1 MPELASN
8 GSQTHQHNTRHAHN
22 YCLPIHHLSS
32 TEKKT
37 SYSGAKMWNALP
49 EEMKKTD
56 KLLFGQRLKIWLQ
69 DRPFYSESTK
79 DPGGKPLANGVCET
93 KEKELVNGNCNGT
106 EEVEKGETEANEK
119 GSDKKDEPEVVFIQ
133 DMGFTVKIVS
143 PGTEA
148 FDIQVSFL
156 L

>member
-69 DRPFYSESTK
+69 DRPFYS
-79 DPGGKPLANGVCET
+79 
-93 KEKELVNGNCNGT
+93 VN
-106 EEVEKGETEANEK
+106 E
-119 GSDKKDEPEVVFIQ
+119 F
-133 DMGFTVKIVS
+133 
-143 PGTEA
+143 
-148 FDIQVSFL
+148 FDRTSNL
-156 L
+156 